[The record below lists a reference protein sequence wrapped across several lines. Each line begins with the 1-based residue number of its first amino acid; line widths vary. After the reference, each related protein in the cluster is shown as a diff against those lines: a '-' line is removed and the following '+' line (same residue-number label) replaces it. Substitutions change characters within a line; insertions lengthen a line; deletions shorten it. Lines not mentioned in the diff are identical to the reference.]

1 VAEGAGS
8 GTPTIARARTPPA
21 AVRLV
26 SAGVEDALER
36 FSDPTLLSTGPEP
49 LIPRLTPPSLKQLI
63 PSADT
68 CIWFR
73 LVS

>member
-36 FSDPTLLSTGPEP
+36 FSDPTLLSTGK
-49 LIPRLTPPSLKQLI
+49 INIISLEAVEARFAARWEL
-63 PSADT
+63 
-68 CIWFR
+68 R
-73 LVS
+73 RE